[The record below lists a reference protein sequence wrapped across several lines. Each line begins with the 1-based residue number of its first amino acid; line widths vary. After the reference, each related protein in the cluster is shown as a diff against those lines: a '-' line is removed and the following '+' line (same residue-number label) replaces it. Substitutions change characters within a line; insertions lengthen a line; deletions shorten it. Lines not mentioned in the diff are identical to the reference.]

1 MISQIEGT
9 VRRLLENRVE
19 LDVGGLTYEILL
31 PSRAYQQIRRMDPDK
46 PLRLFTFHYLE
57 GGMAANPI
65 PRLVG
70 FVGELDREFFQ
81 LLRTVKNVGVKTAL
95 QSMILPVSDYA
106 RAIENEDIPTLKG
119 LPEIGPATAKRII
132 AELKGKKLVKFMLLP
147 SEGGEIEAGPMLADY
162 KAEALEVLMQIGK
175 SRYEAEAWVEGAAER
190 FPDIRESERLLTEI
204 FKLYGAPGG

>member
-9 VRRLLENRVE
+9 IRRLLENRVE
-19 LDVGGLTYEILL
+19 LDVGGLTYEVLL
-31 PSRAYQQIRRMDPDK
+31 PSRAYQQIRRMDQEV
-46 PLRLFTFHYLE
+46 PLRLYTFHYLE

-95 QSMILPVSDYA
+95 NSMILSVADYA
-106 RAIENEDIPTLKG
+106 RAIEREDIPTLKG
-119 LPEIGPATAKRII
+119 LPDIGPATAKRII

-147 SEGGEIEAGPMLADY
+147 EEGEIEVGPIEMDF
-162 KAEALEVLMQIGK
+162 KAEALEVLLQLGK
-175 SRYEAEAWVEGAAER
+175 NRAEAEEWVDRTAR
-190 FPDIRESERLLTEI
+190 QFPDIKESDRLLTEI
-204 FKLYGAPGG
+204 FRLYGAPG

>member
-1 MISQIEGT
+1 MISQIEGK

-31 PSRAYQQIRRMDPDK
+31 PSRAYQQIRRMENEQ
-46 PLRLFTFHYLE
+46 PLRLYTFHYLE

-70 FVGELDREFFQ
+70 FVNELDREFFQ

-95 QSMILPVSDYA
+95 ASMILSVADYA
-106 RAIENEDIPTLKG
+106 RAIDNEDLATLKS

-132 AELKGKKLVKFMLLP
+132 AELKGRKLVKFMLLP
-147 SEGGEIEAGPMLADY
+147 EEGPAEPGPLPLDY
-162 KAEALEVLMQIGK
+162 KAEALEVLLQLGK
-175 SRYEAEAWVEGAAER
+175 NRAEAETWVEHAAR
-190 FPDIRESERLLTEI
+190 QFPDIRESDQLLTEI
-204 FKLYGAPGG
+204 LRLYGSSA

>member
-31 PSRAYQQIRRMDPDK
+31 PSRAYQQIRRMDSEK

-70 FVGELDREFFQ
+70 FVNELDREFFQ
-81 LLRTVKNVGVKTAL
+81 LLRTVKNIGVKTAL
-95 QSMILPVSDYA
+95 TSMILSVSDYA

-147 SEGGEIEAGPMLADY
+147 SEGGTIETGPLLADY

-175 SRYEAEAWVEGAAER
+175 NRSEAEDWVEGAAQR
-190 FPDIRESERLLTEI
+190 FPDIKESERLLTEI

>member
-9 VRRLLENRVE
+9 IRRLLENRVE

-31 PSRAYQQIRRMDPDK
+31 PSRAYQQIQAMDPEA
-46 PLRLFTFHYLE
+46 PLRLYTYHYLE

-95 QSMILPVSDYA
+95 NSMILPVGKYA
-106 RAIENEDIPTLKG
+106 RAIEAEDVTTLKS

-132 AELKGKKLVKFMLLP
+132 AELKGKKLVKFLIAPAEEGAEEPLP
-147 SEGGEIEAGPMLADY
+147 AVTGY
-162 KAEALEVLMQIGK
+162 QAEAAEVLMQLGK
-175 SRYEAEAWVEGAAER
+175 SRTEAEEWVDRAAKEH
-190 FPDIRESERLLTEI
+190 PEIQASDALLHEI
-204 FKLYGAPGG
+204 FRMYGAP

>member
-31 PSRAYQQIRRMDPDK
+31 PSRAYQQIRRMDPEK

-70 FVGELDREFFQ
+70 FVSELDREFFQ

-119 LPEIGPATAKRII
+119 LPEIGPATAKRVI

-147 SEGGEIEAGPMLADY
+147 SEAGDIESGPVLADY
-162 KAEALEVLMQIGK
+162 KAECLEVLMQMGK
-175 SRYEAEAWVEGAAER
+175 KRQEAEAWVVGAAER
-190 FPDIRESERLLTEI
+190 FPEIKESERLLTEI